1 MPGKLKTAVV
11 GLGFMGGTHIEAL
24 RRIGIDVVGAL
35 GVTPEETQGGVAR
48 YGLAKGYASL
58 DELVADPAVDVVHVC
73 TPNYLHHA
81 QVKAAIQAG
90 KHVICEKPLAVTSA
104 ESRELVALARQH
116 HRVGAVNY
124 NLRFFPLAHEAHSR
138 VQAGSLGEIRL
149 VHGRYL
155 QDWLLYPTDW
165 NWRLESDQGGSMRAV
180 TDIGTHWF
188 DLLTWISGLKITAV
202 FADLATV
209 IPTRYKPS
217 GEVETYSN
225 MLGGAEK
232 GQAVAITTDDYATI
246 LLRFEN
252 GARGVLTVSQVSAGH
267 KNGREWEINGAESSL
282 AWSQDDPNNRG
293 GLPRPP
299 NEVLA
304 KTPPCWAARRAATRA
319 IRRARGGLPET
330 FKQMFRRCMVTSRR
344 ATSAPRLPSPPSP
357 AGTPRSCCATRSR
370 AATRKSAGSRS
381 ARSSAS
387 ETSRRDMNGAADSI
401 RRSVHILGTEVFVVG
416 TFN

>member
-1 MPGKLKTAVV
+1 MPNKLRTAIV

-24 RRIGIDVVGAL
+24 RRIGVDVVGCL
-35 GVTPEETQGGVAR
+35 GVTPEETRGGVAR
-48 YGLAKGYASL
+48 YGLAREYDSL
-58 DELVADPAVDVVHVC
+58 EQLVADPAVDVVHVC

-81 QVKAAIQAG
+81 QVKAAIQAD

-116 HRVGAVNY
+116 NRVGAVNY

-138 VQAGSLGEIRL
+138 VRAGGLGEIRL

-165 NWRLESDQGGSMRAV
+165 NWRLETDQGGTMRAV

-188 DLLTWISGLKITAV
+188 DLLTWITGLKVTAV
-202 FADLATV
+202 LADLATV
-209 IPTRYKPS
+209 IPTRFKPS

-225 MLGGAEK
+225 KLGTTTGEPVEIK
-232 GQAVAITTDDYATI
+232 TDDYASI

-267 KNGREWEINGAESSL
+267 KNGLEWEINGAEASL
-282 AWSQDDPNNRG
+282 AWSQDDPNNLWLGYRNK
-293 GLPRPP
+293 P

-304 KTPPCWAARRAATRA
+304 KDPALLGDEARAYASYP
-319 IRRARGGLPET
+319 GGHAEGYPDT
-330 FKQMFRRCMVTSRR
+330 FKQMFRAVYGYIE
-344 ATSAPRLPSPPSP
+344 AGDFSAPAPF
-357 AGTPRSCCATRSR
+357 ATFEEGHHEIVLCD
-370 AATRKSAGSRS
+370 AIQRS
-381 ARSSAS
+381 AL
-387 ETSRRDMNGAADSI
+387 ERRWVEVGA
-401 RRSVHILGTEVFVVG
+401 G
-416 TFN
+416 

>member
-1 MPGKLKTAVV
+1 MPDKLKAAVV

-24 RRIGIDVVGAL
+24 RRIGIDVVGCL

-58 DELVADPAVDVVHVC
+58 DELVADPALDVVHVC

-116 HRVGAVNY
+116 NRVGAVNY

-165 NWRLESDQGGSMRAV
+165 NWRLESDQGGTMRAV

-188 DLLTWISGLKITAV
+188 DLLTWITGLKITAV

-217 GEVETYSN
+217 GAVETYSN

-267 KNGREWEINGAESSL
+267 KNGLEWEINGAESSL
-282 AWSQDDPNNRG
+282 AWSQDDPNNLWLGFRD
-293 GLPRPP
+293 RP

-304 KTPPCWAARRAATRA
+304 KDPSLLGGE
-319 IRRARGGLPET
+319 ARGYAGYPGGHAEGYPDT
-330 FKQMFRRCMVTSRR
+330 FKQMFRAVYGYIE
-344 ATSAPRLPSPPSP
+344 AGDFSAP
-357 AGTPRSCCATRSR
+357 TPFATFASGH
-370 AATRKSAGSRS
+370 AEIVLCDAI
-381 ARSSAS
+381 ARSNQ
-387 ETSRRDMNGAADSI
+387 EKRWVEVGA
-401 RRSVHILGTEVFVVG
+401 E
-416 TFN
+416 